1 MFSFDRSLKGIGR
14 LRVSYSSHHGFD
26 STKTPIITFDLSAC
40 IMRFC
45 NAAGIQSEV
54 LMELWNSFNLS
65 PLPCF
70 SRKKMS

>member
-26 STKTPIITFDLSAC
+26 STKTPITFDLSAC
-40 IMRFC
+40 IMRCC
-45 NAAGIQSEV
+45 NATVTQSEV
-54 LMELWNSFNLS
+54 LMELRNSFNLS

-70 SRKKMS
+70 SRKKTS